1 MVSKIST
8 HFIPALAKYL
18 FAKYII
24 LLVQTFL
31 QHKII
36 QLVSLEIISN
46 LIILDNIV

>member
-8 HFIPALAKYL
+8 YFIPALAKYL
-18 FAKYII
+18 FEKYII

-46 LIILDNIV
+46 LIILDKIV